1 MRKPHGHLF
10 SSREQSVNA
19 LLSVILGG
27 ISLLSCSIMVYL
39 TYKNGGQAQLRYGGV
54 VFICLF
60 FSLAGMILAILSR
73 REPELVLAFGFVVMY
88 LGA

>member
-1 MRKPHGHLF
+1 LRKPHGHLF

-54 VFICLF
+54 VLYVF
-60 FSLAGMILAILSR
+60 FSLWQA
-73 REPELVLAFGFVVMY
+73 
-88 LGA
+88 